1 MPANERNGKQD
12 WGSLRK
18 CAAAAW
24 RLSEGIRSPR
34 VGQEGCWVR
43 ARSGQEGSR
52 GVRALLLVD
61 WSCVFIGATVRHY
74 LSPER

>member
-43 ARSGQEGSR
+43 ARSGQVACR
-52 GVRALLLVD
+52 GVGALLLVE
-61 WSCVFIGATVRHY
+61 SCVFIGATVRHY